1 MIIHKYIA
9 SILVLFLLHSTHIH
23 ATEESKIFKSAK
35 MRSYVPDN
43 MVDDAY
49 KTGHDVG
56 YVTGGVTKNIV
67 YSTYKGS
74 EKAGYKT
81 GKIAKKLWRKLW
93 N

>member
-1 MIIHKYIA
+1 MTKYRYIA
-9 SILVLFLLHSTHIH
+9 PMLVLFLLSGGQ
-23 ATEESKIFKSAK
+23 AQAAEESKVYKSAK

-43 MVDDAY
+43 IVDEAY

-56 YVTGGVTKNIV
+56 YVTGGLSKNII

-74 EKAGYKT
+74 EEAGYTT
-81 GKIAKKLWRKLW
+81 GKAAKRLWRKLW